1 MTGWLAAMVLLAV
14 AAREAGQLLH
24 VFQIMELR
32 SLLGIALF
40 APMIIAAGG
49 VRAMRTR
56 HFGSHFSRNAVH
68 YVAQFLWFVAIMM
81 IPIAEVVAIEF
92 TGPVWVALLAVVAL
106 GERMTAAR
114 VAAVVLGVV
123 GVVII
128 VRPGLDHVDVG
139 QVVALLAAI
148 GFAGSIIL
156 VKSLTRTESVVSIIF
171 WMLIIQSVIGAI
183 PAAIVWQTPPMAA
196 WPWLAVIAVCG
207 TYSHF
212 CMAHALRHADATTV
226 VPLDFL
232 RVPLTAVAAW
242 LVFAERFDIFTIIG
256 AAVILGGNLL
266 NLKRS
271 ASPLPV
277 QKQPDASV
285 SPPPSTAAA
294 GRPRSG
300 PGPAAPPGA
309 APAASASR
317 SPPRSTAQRS
327 RRGS

>member
-1 MTGWLAAMVLLAV
+1 MSEHSSRSTILAALWMTGWLAAMVLLAV
-14 AAREAGQLLH
+14 AARMAGKLLH

-32 SLLGIALF
+32 SLLGIVLF
-40 APMIIAAGG
+40 VPMIAAAGG

-56 HFGSHFSRNAVH
+56 HFAGHLARNAVH
-68 YVAQFLWFVAIMM
+68 YVAQFLWFLAITM

-114 VAAVVLGVV
+114 VAAVALGVV

-128 VRPGLDHVDVG
+128 VRPGLDHVEVG

-171 WMLIIQSVIGAI
+171 WMLVIQSVIGAI
-183 PAAIVWQTPPMAA
+183 PAAIVWRTPPMTA
-196 WPWLAVIAVCG
+196 WPWLAVIAACG

-232 RVPLTAVAAW
+232 RVPLTALAAW
-242 LVFAERFDIFTIIG
+242 LVFSERFDIFTIVG

-266 NLKRS
+266 NLKRGG
-271 ASPLPV
+271 SPPPV
-277 QKQPDASV
+277 QERPDASLRQI
-285 SPPPSTAAA
+285 PD
-294 GRPRSG
+294 
-300 PGPAAPPGA
+300 
-309 APAASASR
+309 
-317 SPPRSTAQRS
+317 
-327 RRGS
+327 

>member
-1 MTGWLAAMVLLAV
+1 MSERSYRSTILAALWMTGWLTAMVLLAV
-14 AAREAGQLLH
+14 AARQAGKLLH

-32 SLLGIALF
+32 SLLGIVLF
-40 APMIIAAGG
+40 MPMLAAAGG

-56 HFGSHFSRNAVH
+56 HFGGHFTRNAVH
-68 YVAQFLWFVAIMM
+68 YVAQFLWFLAITM

-114 VAAVVLGVV
+114 VAAVALGVV

-128 VRPGLDHVDVG
+128 VRPGLDNVDVG
-139 QVVALLAAI
+139 QIVALLAAI

-183 PAAIVWQTPPMAA
+183 PAAMLWQTPPMTV

-232 RVPLTAVAAW
+232 RVPLTALAAW
-242 LVFAERFDIFTIIG
+242 LVFSERFDIFTVIG

-271 ASPLPV
+271 ASPLPG
-277 QKQPDASV
+277 QKQPDASLRQI
-285 SPPPSTAAA
+285 PD
-294 GRPRSG
+294 
-300 PGPAAPPGA
+300 
-309 APAASASR
+309 
-317 SPPRSTAQRS
+317 
-327 RRGS
+327 

>member
-1 MTGWLAAMVLLAV
+1 MTERSHRSTILAALWMTGWLAAMVTLAV
-14 AAREAGQLLH
+14 AARQAGQALH

-32 SLLGIALF
+32 SLLGIVLF
-40 APMIIAAGG
+40 VPMIVAAGG

-56 HFGSHFSRNAVH
+56 HLRAHLARNAVH
-68 YVAQFLWFVAIMM
+68 YVAQFLWFLAITM

-114 VAAVVLGVV
+114 VAAVALGIV

-128 VRPGLDHVDVG
+128 VRPGLDHVDIG
-139 QVVALLAAI
+139 QVVALLAAM

-171 WMLIIQSVIGAI
+171 WMLVIQSVIGAV
-183 PAAIVWQTPPMAA
+183 PAAIVWQTPPIEI
-196 WPWLAVIAVCG
+196 WPWLVVIAVCG

-212 CMAHALRHADATTV
+212 CMTHALRHADATTV

-232 RVPLTAVAAW
+232 RVPLTALAAW
-242 LVFAERFDIFTIIG
+242 LVFSERFDVFTVVG

-266 NLKRS
+266 NLKRGS
-271 ASPLPV
+271 ALPV
-277 QKQPDASV
+277 QKEADAPLRRMPD
-285 SPPPSTAAA
+285 
-294 GRPRSG
+294 
-300 PGPAAPPGA
+300 
-309 APAASASR
+309 
-317 SPPRSTAQRS
+317 
-327 RRGS
+327 